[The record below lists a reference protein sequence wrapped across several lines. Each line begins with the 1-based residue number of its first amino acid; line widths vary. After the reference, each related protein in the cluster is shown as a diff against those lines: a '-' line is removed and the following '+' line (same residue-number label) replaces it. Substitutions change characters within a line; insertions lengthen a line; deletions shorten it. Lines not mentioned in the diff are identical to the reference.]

1 MSKPWELIALDSMGP
16 FPEDENGNK
25 FIIVVID
32 VFSRFVELYAVPEL
46 TAENSAKVLIEYTS
60 RYATPDRILT
70 DNGKEYVNTI
80 MKELVKL
87 LYTRHLTILPY
98 SHEENAI
105 VERENKEVLRHLRAI
120 VFDRKIKT
128 KWSLA
133 LSLIQRFL
141 NTTDV
146 SSTGFPPNHIIFG
159 NNAQLESSVLYNR
172 QEKNVEARQPK
183 IFGQFKKDSNS
194 TSYTKYIH
202 DLLNIQAEILA
213 RAQQIQSI
221 VANEHIK
228 RKNKERQTSSDTDLE
243 LNSYVLWERPEGILN
258 KDSRPD
264 KLSSHYR
271 GPYRVISQQESR
283 INIQNVTTKQIH
295 TVHISKL
302 VPFKFDPNIVNPQTV
317 ALHADQEFEVGEILD
332 IKGRRKKDNT
342 FYRKDLQVKVLWKGY
357 PIEEATWEPYSEFK
371 GNNKFYDFCKAN
383 NHMDLIDQRLFS
395 DD

>member
-1 MSKPWELIALDSMGP
+1 M
-16 FPEDENGNK
+16 
-25 FIIVVID
+25 
-32 VFSRFVELYAVPEL
+32 
-46 TAENSAKVLIEYTS
+46 
-60 RYATPDRILT
+60 
-70 DNGKEYVNTI
+70 
-80 MKELVKL
+80 
-87 LYTRHLTILPY
+87 
-98 SHEENAI
+98 
-105 VERENKEVLRHLRAI
+105 
-120 VFDRKIKT
+120 
-128 KWSLA
+128 
-133 LSLIQRFL
+133 
-141 NTTDV
+141 
-146 SSTGFPPNHIIFG
+146 
-159 NNAQLESSVLYNR
+159 
-172 QEKNVEARQPK
+172 EARQPK

-243 LNSYVLWERPEGILN
+243 LNSYVLWERPEGIIN

-357 PIEEATWEPYSEFK
+357 PIEEATWEPFSEFK